1 MLEGASAHQGT
12 EKWAVARDFEVT
24 HAKAIASNASRRGT
38 ILLSFESVL

>member
-12 EKWAVARDFEVT
+12 DKWAVARDFEVT
-24 HAKAIASNASRRGT
+24 HAKAIANSASRRGT